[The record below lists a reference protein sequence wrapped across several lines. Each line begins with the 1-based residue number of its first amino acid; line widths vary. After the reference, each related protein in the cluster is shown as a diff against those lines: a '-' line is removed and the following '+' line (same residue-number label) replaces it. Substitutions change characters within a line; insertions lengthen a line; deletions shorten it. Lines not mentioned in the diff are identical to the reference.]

1 MFHKINGVRNRYF
14 TLLVLTGTRN
24 DRVFDDKNPLNM
36 ARQFIVVQ
44 LPVNLSSFPDSVK
57 ELSKATSGHVY
68 DPLRLVSPVQ
78 QARSRSDL
86 NDVQRDMEG
95 NKLVQGYYA
104 SVEQVSYMD
113 VSPDSVQTPLAGPKP
128 HISWCMSTA
137 SNAGG
142 HIPRSFYG
150 FSVPGKIAKDVK
162 YVTDYIKD
170 NRGTTGW
177 PTVAE
182 IGR

>member
-14 TLLVLTGTRN
+14 TLLALTGTRG
-24 DRVFDDKNPLNM
+24 DYVSDSKKPLNM

-44 LPVNLSSFPDSVK
+44 LPVDLSSFPDSIK

-68 DPLRLVSPVQ
+68 DPLRRVSPVH

-86 NDVQRDMEG
+86 NNVQKEMEG
-95 NKLVQGYYA
+95 HKLVQGYYA

-113 VSPDSVQTPLAGPKP
+113 VSPDSIQTLPAGRRP

-150 FSVPGKIAKDVK
+150 LSVPGKIAKDVK
-162 YVTDYIKD
+162 YVTDYIKN

-177 PTVAE
+177 PIVADS
-182 IGR
+182 G